1 MSRKMIEKPK
11 TVLATQSLVKEFVE
25 MEPAPRD
32 RPLSERRIQVYR
44 RILKDGNFRPVTWA
58 SALCLETNC
67 VYRVNGKH
75 TSVMLGAQEKLPEF
89 YVTIERW
96 QCDTLNDVAALYAT
110 FDSNLSSRTTNDINM
125 SFAST
130 IPELREVGS
139 RFINLTVTAASN
151 LRWDDAELRKV
162 PPAERA
168 ELLIARQDFV
178 VWLRDLCGGENKTTN
193 QFRHQS
199 RHLMRASVIQAM
211 MATYDKSSTRK
222 ASLEFW
228 TQVIDESAPDRDDPT
243 RVLAR
248 FLVRCTLSKNRSGA
262 EAKVVGHREVFVK
275 CLHAWNAWRKGEA
288 TALNYHAKA
297 AVPKVEK

>member
-1 MSRKMIEKPK
+1 MSRKMLEKPK
-11 TVLATQSLVKEFVE
+11 TVLASQSLVKEFVE

-67 VYRVNGKH
+67 TYRVNGKH

-110 FDSNLSSRTTNDINM
+110 FDSNLSSRTTNDINL

-130 IPELREVGS
+130 IPELRDMGS
-139 RFINLTVTAASN
+139 KYVNLTVTAASN
-151 LRWDDAELRKV
+151 LKWDEAELRKV

-168 ELLIARQDFV
+168 ELLVERSDFV
-178 VWLRDLCGGENKTTN
+178 VWLKQVCGSQGTSATDPA
-193 QFRHQS
+193 
-199 RHLMRASVIQAM
+199 RHLLRAAVVQAM
-211 MATYDKSSTRK
+211 MATLDRASTRK
-222 ASLEFW
+222 AATEFW
-228 TQVIDESAPDRDDPT
+228 EQVKLESAPDRDDPT

-248 FLVRCTLSKNRSGA
+248 FLLRATMSKKGRTDRSV
-262 EAKVVGHREVFVK
+262 KIVGHREVFVK
-275 CLHAWNAWRKGEA
+275 CLHAWNAWRKQES